1 MQWQALLSNA
11 ANYFVV
17 AKPFLAAVVLLV
29 SLVLVGDKG
38 SKFSLN
44 RNSPCLAALC
54 IFAFA
59 IGTGL
64 TTWFFLLAPLFALAG
79 INVTLT
85 YPMITMYGAFWLLI
99 GVLISVKKLI
109 YDAHRCQHQ
118 G

>member
-38 SKFSLN
+38 SKVSLN

-64 TTWFFLLAPLFALAG
+64 TTWFFLLAPLLALTG
-79 INVTLT
+79 INFTLT

-99 GVLISVKKLI
+99 GVLISAKKLI
-109 YDAHRCQHQ
+109 YDAHRRQHQ

>member
-1 MQWQALLSNA
+1 MQWQALLTNA

-38 SKFSLN
+38 SKVSLN
-44 RNSPCLAALC
+44 LNSPCLAALC

-64 TTWFFLLAPLFALAG
+64 TTWFFLLAPLLALTG
-79 INVTLT
+79 INFTLT
-85 YPMITMYGAFWLLI
+85 YPMITMYGAFWLLM
-99 GVLISVKKLI
+99 GVLISAKKLI
-109 YDAHRCQHQ
+109 YDAHRRQHQ